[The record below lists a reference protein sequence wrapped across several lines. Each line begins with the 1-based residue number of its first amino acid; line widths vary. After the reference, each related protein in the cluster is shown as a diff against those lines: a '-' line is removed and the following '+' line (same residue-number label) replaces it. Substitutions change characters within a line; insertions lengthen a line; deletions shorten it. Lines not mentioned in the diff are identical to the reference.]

1 MFDNCSLVFSWVLHR
16 IYMVNK
22 IPLYVTGLPK
32 DEPANGLLASK
43 FGNTLEKVQQVLPDI
58 IEAKIDV
65 KSQNTEGTRTHYD
78 VTSVVITQKDRLVHT
93 ESGWDILK
101 IADELCR
108 KLEGEMSKHDNK
120 RQRESIRK
128 KEDY

>member
-1 MFDNCSLVFSWVLHR
+1 
-16 IYMVNK
+16 MVNK

-58 IEAKIDV
+58 IEAKVDV
-65 KSQNTEGTRTHYD
+65 KSQNAEGSRTHYD
-78 VTSVVITQKDRLVHT
+78 ITSIVRTPKDQLIHT

-101 IADELCR
+101 ITDELCR
-108 KLEGEMSKHDNK
+108 KLEGEMPKHDNK

-128 KEDY
+128 KEAD

>member
-1 MFDNCSLVFSWVLHR
+1 MTE
-16 IYMVNK
+16 K
-22 IPLYVTGLPK
+22 IPLFVTGLPK
-32 DEPANGLLASK
+32 DEPISGLLASK
-43 FGNTLEKVQQVLPDI
+43 FGNTLEKVQKVLPDI

-65 KSQNTEGTRTHYD
+65 KSQNQDGTKTHYD
-78 VTSVVITQKDRLVHT
+78 VTSIVRTKKNQLVYT

-108 KLEGEMSKHDNK
+108 KLEGELPKHDNK

-128 KEDY
+128 KEDN